1 MSAAFTVNPDF
12 EIIKKYY
19 FKDADEDA
27 FYGLI
32 ADFKDSGCRYDSH
45 IAQDQTEQEKDEF
58 LKDFAAI
65 LNKYNLVTHYENLLY
80 ISLYLYERYW
90 DTYASWHQYYE
101 SEKRAVQLAKLVDFL
116 HSISDDKTID
126 ISFKNGSKKAKLDD
140 KHLSNWIKQVI
151 LGAVQQANFPLV
163 FGDYAL
169 NTLKGL
175 TPDEFKAISKHKAKN
190 PKADYNSAVARFCLS
205 LYRFINVETVLKASE
220 GSRFSDAQCNFF
232 FEICSLFKMLS
243 PENIS
248 SEPKD
253 YTRSILNQYVTK
265 HITT

>member
-19 FKDADEDA
+19 FKDTDSEE
-27 FYGLI
+27 YYNLI
-32 ADFKDSGCRYDSH
+32 ADFKSSGSRYDSH
-45 IAQDQTEQEKDEF
+45 IAQDKTEQEKDEF
-58 LKDFAAI
+58 LKDFSVI
-65 LNKYNLVTHYENLLY
+65 LHKYNLATDYENLLY

-90 DTYASWHQYYE
+90 DTYASWHQYYD

-116 HSISDDKTID
+116 HSISNDRTID

-140 KHLSNWIKQVI
+140 KHISNWLKNVI
-151 LGAVQQANFPLV
+151 LEAVKQADYPLG

-169 NTLKGL
+169 NTLQGL
-175 TPDEFKAISKHKAKN
+175 TPDGFEALSKQKPKN
-190 PKADYNSAVARFCLS
+190 PKSDFNNAVALFCFS
-205 LYRFINVETVLKASE
+205 LYRFINVETVLKAGE
-220 GSRFSDAQCNFF
+220 GTRFSDAQVNFF

-243 PENIS
+243 SENIT

-253 YTRSILNQYVTK
+253 YMRSILNQYIKKMLIV
-265 HITT
+265 